1 MSNYNQ
7 YYKRQNSN
15 VNPAKNPEDEIKQD
29 LDNAAADDEQQ
40 SNGVINSEDAQL
52 DNNENQQNPDD
63 NAGSTPEPPSEPID
77 GYVTDCIKLNIR
89 KEPSLEAGIL
99 CEVPVN
105 AKLAIDVDHST
116 EEWFSVVTESGVNGF
131 CMAKYVNIK

>member
-1 MSNYNQ
+1 MSKYNQ
-7 YYKRQNSN
+7 YYKQQKSN

-29 LDNAAADDEQQ
+29 LDNSSADDEQQ
-40 SNGVINSEDAQL
+40 SNDIINPDDTQL

-63 NAGSTPEPPSEPID
+63 NAGPID
-77 GYVTDCIKLNIR
+77 GYVTDCLKLNIR

-105 AKLAIDVDHST
+105 TKLLIAPDTST
-116 EEWFSVVTESGVNGF
+116 EEWLSVVTESGVNGF
-131 CMAKYVNIK
+131 CMAKYVNIN